1 MPAWKYKSRDSS
13 GTLRQGIMEA
23 PSSDAVAAR
32 ILDEGATPLEIT
44 EQGGPGAGLGV
55 LAGLDKWMPKRKV
68 GADDMILFSRQMY
81 SLLKAGVTVLPAI
94 RGLAESTRNP
104 TLAQVLREI
113 GTDLQSGRE
122 LSAAM
127 LKHPQIFSSLYVGM
141 IQVGENTGLMDTI
154 FQRLGEHLAREKDI
168 RDRVKAAM
176 RYPTIVVVVLGVALA
191 VINVFVIPAFAGLFS
206 RSGVELPLPTRFL
219 IGFSDFTVTYWPHIL
234 VAMTGVF
241 LALRQY
247 VRTTSGR
254 YLWDRFKLRIP
265 IFGDLLLR
273 ALLSR
278 FASSFALSYKAGVP
292 LLGSL
297 GLVARASDN
306 TFLEQRVEF
315 MRTSIERGDGLTAS
329 AQSTELFT
337 PLVLQM
343 LSVGEETGAVDEMME
358 EVAGH
363 YEREVDYDLKN
374 LSSMIEPV
382 LTVAVGGM
390 ILVLALGVF
399 LPMWDMTQA
408 IR

>member
-1 MPAWKYKSRDSS
+1 MPSWRYKARDSS
-13 GTLRQGIMEA
+13 GTPRQGVMEA
-23 PSSDAVAAR
+23 PSSDAVASR
-32 ILDEGATPLEIT
+32 IMEEGATPLEIT
-44 EQGGPGAGLGV
+44 EHATGQGLSLGGLGQLWLRRNV
-55 LAGLDKWMPKRKV
+55 DL
-68 GADDMILFSRQMY
+68 DDMILFSRQMY

-104 TLAQVLREI
+104 TLSEALLDI
-113 GTDLQSGRE
+113 AADLQSGRE
-122 LSAAM
+122 LSAGM
-127 LKHPQIFSSLYVGM
+127 LKHPRIFSTLYVGM
-141 IQVGENTGLMDTI
+141 VQVGENTGLMDTI
-154 FQRLGEHLAREKDI
+154 FQRLGEHLQREKDI

-176 RYPTIVVVVLGVALA
+176 RYPTIVVVVLAVALA

-206 RSGVELPLPTRFL
+206 RSGMELPLPTRIL

-234 VAMTGVF
+234 VALFLGF
-241 LALRQY
+241 LAVRQY
-247 VRTTSGR
+247 VRTPSGR
-254 YLWDRFKLRIP
+254 YLWDRSKLRIP

-278 FASSFALSYKAGVP
+278 FAASFALAYKAGVP

-297 GLVARASDN
+297 GLVARAADN
-306 TFLEQRVEF
+306 VYLEQRVEG
-315 MRTSIERGDGLTAS
+315 MRVNIERGEGLTRG
-329 AQSTELFT
+329 AQATGLFT

-382 LTVAVGGM
+382 LTILVGGM